1 MKTIKKLS
9 AMLFIAGAALF
20 TACNTGNDGK
30 PDPEPPTTGLEL
42 QVDKTSLKSDGS
54 DKAKFTV
61 YFTSESGMQIDVTS
75 SAIITY
81 NDGVDLG
88 GNQFSSTEAG
98 EYKFVA
104 TYTKDDETYT
114 SNEVI
119 VNVSALTLASDV
131 EVIGVNG
138 TSVATFT
145 VTYNGEDVTSESA
158 ITNIT
163 LDDKYTTGVNTFSSP
178 GYSGEFKFK
187 ATYHNMES
195 NEVVVKV
202 EPMAVGGLRLKVDKA
217 RVASGESVTF
227 TVIDLDNNNADVTST
242 ATLKTVDGT
251 EISNPYTVT
260 GNVEVVAEMTSG
272 EGTTV
277 TSPAVSVGTGNFW
290 KRVLVNKFTSIG
302 CTYCPMA
309 ASAIEGAKT
318 NFPNRIVEVAV
329 HALSMG
335 QDPMAPANLQEYMTY
350 FAQLQTYRL
359 PYIFFDFVPDNMIE
373 GAGSTNAVLGFVK
386 PLAQMTAEVGISG
399 EASADD
405 NGNVNVK
412 VNVQAAVAGE
422 YYLCVQLLENGISYT
437 QAGAQGTYIHNYTL
451 RETFSETISGDNIG
465 NLGVNQ
471 VVTKEYSM
479 DTKNKYVLDNC
490 VVVCY
495 VCAKDSEG
503 GYYAAN
509 AIEIPMN
516 GWADC
521 SFE

>member
-1 MKTIKKLS
+1 
-9 AMLFIAGAALF
+9 MLFIAGAALF
-20 TACNTGNDGK
+20 TACSEPENKT

-88 GNQFSSTEAG
+88 GNQFSTTEAG

-104 TYTKDDETYT
+104 TYIKDDETYT
-114 SNEVI
+114 SNEVV

-131 EVIGVNG
+131 EVISVNG
-138 TSVATFT
+138 ASVATFT

-187 ATYHNMES
+187 ATYRNMES

-202 EPMAVGGLRLKVDKA
+202 EPIAVGGLRLMVDKA

-227 TVIDLDNNNADVTST
+227 TVIDLDNNNTDVTSS

-251 EISNPYTVT
+251 EITNPYTVA
-260 GNVEVVAEMTSG
+260 GNVEVVAEMTADDG
-272 EGTTV
+272 AIV

-290 KRVLVNKFTSIG
+290 KRVLVNKFTSIA
-302 CTYCPMA
+302 CSACPMA
-309 ASAIEGAKT
+309 ASSIAGADA
-318 NFPNRIVEVAV
+318 NYPNRIIEVAV
-329 HALSMG
+329 HATSFMG
-335 QDPMAPANLQEYMTY
+335 TKDPMAPDNFNEYMTY
-350 FAQLQTYRL
+350 FNLGSSL
-359 PYIFFDFVPDNMIE
+359 PYMYFDFVLSNSIL
-373 GAGSTNAVLGFVK
+373 GGSSASAVLGYVK
-386 PLAQMTAEVGISG
+386 PLSQMTAEVGISG
-399 EASADD
+399 DAFVED
-405 NGNVNVK
+405 NNININVK
-412 VNVQAAVAGE
+412 VQAAIKGE
-422 YYLCVQLLENGISYT
+422 YYLAVQLVENGISYVQSGIT
-437 QAGAQGTYIHNYTL
+437 GNYIHNHTL
-451 RETFSETISGDNIG
+451 RKTLSETITGDNIG
-465 NLGVNQ
+465 NLEVNQ
-471 VVTKEYSM
+471 VVNKQYTIKPDS
-479 DTKNKYVLDNC
+479 KYVLDNC
-490 VVVCY
+490 MVVCY
-495 VCAKDSEG
+495 VCVSDGEG

-516 GWADC
+516 GWTDC